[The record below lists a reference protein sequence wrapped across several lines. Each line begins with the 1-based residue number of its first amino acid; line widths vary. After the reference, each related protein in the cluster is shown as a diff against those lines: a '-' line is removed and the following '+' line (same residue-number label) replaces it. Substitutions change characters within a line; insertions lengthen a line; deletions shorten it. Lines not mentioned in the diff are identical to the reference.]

1 MLRDLFVLCFYLSE
15 HAVIKKYP
23 TEYSFGSLFTE
34 PIVFSAQTTNIRHL
48 CRMWISSI
56 FTRLIISFV
65 ICIRQSL
72 CTISFRQCCVL
83 AVTEWQNFS
92 VFMETNILL
101 MRALFSQ
108 IRGIVKTQRQMA
120 AEIIKSMINGLMKT
134 KGYKNAAG
142 GRSGI
147 ETTNS

>member
-1 MLRDLFVLCFYLSE
+1 
-15 HAVIKKYP
+15 
-23 TEYSFGSLFTE
+23 
-34 PIVFSAQTTNIRHL
+34 
-48 CRMWISSI
+48 
-56 FTRLIISFV
+56 
-65 ICIRQSL
+65 
-72 CTISFRQCCVL
+72 
-83 AVTEWQNFS
+83 
-92 VFMETNILL
+92 METNILL

-120 AEIIKSMINGLMKT
+120 AEIMKSMINGLMKT